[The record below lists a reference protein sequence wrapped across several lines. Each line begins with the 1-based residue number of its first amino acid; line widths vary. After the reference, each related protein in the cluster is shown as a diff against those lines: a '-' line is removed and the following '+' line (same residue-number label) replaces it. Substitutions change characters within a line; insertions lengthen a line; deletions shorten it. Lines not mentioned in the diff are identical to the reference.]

1 MILVTGATGH
11 FGKSTI
17 DFLLKKG
24 IHPTDIIALV
34 RDEAK
39 AEDLKAKGITTKMG
53 DYDNYASLVEAFKG
67 VDKLLLVSG
76 NDIAN
81 RSKQQENAVKAAKES
96 GVKHIYY
103 TSFERNNETETSP
116 IHFVADSHIATENTI
131 KASGIPY
138 TIFRNNL
145 YLDILPMFFGEHVLE
160 TGVFLPAGETK
171 GAFASRLDMAE
182 AAANTII
189 GNGHENKEYSLSN
202 TESVSISEVA
212 ASLSEVVGKAINY
225 VSPTKEV
232 YVDTLTKAGVP
243 SEYAGMFAGF
253 SEAIK
258 QGEFSVDKTDLENLL
273 GRKPTTAKEF
283 LQQTYSLKTENAGS

>member
-17 DFLLKKG
+17 DFLLEKG
-24 IHPTDIIALV
+24 IHPSDISALV

-39 AEDLKAKGITTKMG
+39 AEDLKAKGITPKIG

-76 NDIAN
+76 NDIVN

-96 GVKHIYY
+96 GVKHIFY
-103 TSFERNNETETSP
+103 TSFERKNETETSP
-116 IHFVADSHIATENTI
+116 IHFVADSHISTENAI
-131 KASGIPY
+131 KTSGMTY

-145 YLDILPMFFGEHVLE
+145 YLDILPMFFGEQVLE

-171 GAFASRLDMAE
+171 AAFTSRLDMAE
-182 AAANTII
+182 ATANVII
-189 GNGHENKEYSLSN
+189 GTGHENKEYAFSN
-202 TESVSISEVA
+202 TESVSISDVT
-212 ASLSEVVGKAINY
+212 ASLSEVVGKEINY
-225 VSPTKEV
+225 INPTTDV
-232 YVDTLTKAGVP
+232 YMDTLTKAGVP
-243 SEYAGMFAGF
+243 NEYVGMFAGF

-258 QGEFSVDKTDLENLL
+258 QGEFSIDKTDLEKLL

-283 LQQTYSLKTENAGS
+283 LQQTYS